1 MLETQGLTKLR
12 VILNPMFFTIMAL
25 LYAYI
30 KDAYIQAGARTPNF
44 LEYTALIGANSLSPP
59 PAHSGL
65 QPPQQKLTQVIPVL
79 GVAGLTTR
87 WVALCLLG
95 ASVLLSLGMAAL
107 LRGMLSKQPRGV
119 PAAIRWCYCATSF
132 LAYAPHRALIQS

>member
-44 LEYTALIGANSLSPP
+44 LEYTALIGANSHSPP
-59 PAHSGL
+59 PRTLDCSRRN
-65 QPPQQKLTQVIPVL
+65 KSS
-79 GVAGLTTR
+79 R
-87 WVALCLLG
+87 
-95 ASVLLSLGMAAL
+95 
-107 LRGMLSKQPRGV
+107 R
-119 PAAIRWCYCATSF
+119 
-132 LAYAPHRALIQS
+132 